1 MGYIQLKLPK
11 RIKNKIENSRRNR
24 EAKANHEEWLQDQ
37 GLDNYTLQQKT
48 KQFKGYDEDDFKYF
62 RTLHSLAR
70 QQFSDIPVLDPKVD
84 MLQFHTQY
92 GTV

>member
-37 GLDNYTLQQKT
+37 GLDNYTLKQKT
-48 KQFKGYDEDDFKYF
+48 KQTADGKITLKDYKIIVDTIKYK
-62 RTLHSLAR
+62 RR
-70 QQFSDIPVLDPKVD
+70 
-84 MLQFHTQY
+84 
-92 GTV
+92 